1 MLLLLSLV
9 SPFPFEVDII
19 LSEENVSLLSGFS
32 KSLRKVSGDI
42 GGSDDGEGDDVDVDD
57 DVALNNSA
65 GAVDEEEV
73 LEGDRDDEDDDI

>member
-57 DVALNNSA
+57 DVAINNSA